1 MPRKAVNTKPVELGK
16 VSENAVVKGEKF
28 IDAMIADGQTY
39 VEIIQNFR
47 RLLFKRVIASEGNVS
62 AAARALKTDA
72 NVIFECIRSSQNR
85 AYFAVSK

>member
-1 MPRKAVNTKPVELGK
+1 MPRTVVNTKPVELGK
-16 VSENAVVKGEKF
+16 VSAGAVIKGENF

-47 RLLFKRVIASEGNVS
+47 RLLFKRVIAREGNVS

-85 AYFAVSK
+85 AYFTGGK